1 MSRASPPPIDIRPA
15 RESDV
20 PVILSLIRGLADYE
34 RLSHEVVATEDLLLE
49 SLFGAA
55 PQAEVIIAWSGESP
69 AAFALFFHNYSTF
82 LARRGIY
89 LEDLFVRPEWRGRG
103 IGKLLLAR
111 LAAMA
116 IERGCGRLEW
126 AVLDWNEPAIRFY
139 RALGARAMD
148 DWTVFRVT
156 GDALTA
162 LASGQGAAEGPRR
175 PRDT

>member
-1 MSRASPPPIDIRPA
+1 MSHESPAPIDIRPA

-34 RLSHEVVATEDLLLE
+34 RLAHEVVATEDLLRE
-49 SLFGAA
+49 SLFGVA
-55 PQAEVIIAWSGESP
+55 PQAEVIIAWLGESP
-69 AAFALFFHNYSTF
+69 AGFALFFHNYSTF

-89 LEDLFVRPEWRGRG
+89 LEDLFVRAEWRGHG

-139 RALGARAMD
+139 RAEGASAMD
-148 DWTVFRVT
+148 EWTVFRVT

-162 LASGQGAAEGPRR
+162 LASGPGTAEGPGR
-175 PRDT
+175 PRNA